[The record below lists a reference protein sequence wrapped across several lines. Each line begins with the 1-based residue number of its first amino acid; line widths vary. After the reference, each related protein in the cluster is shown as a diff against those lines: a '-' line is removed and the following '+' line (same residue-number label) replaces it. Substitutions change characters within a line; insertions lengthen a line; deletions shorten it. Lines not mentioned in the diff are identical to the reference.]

1 MRTPPGPDLG
11 CAPLVSDPPALREQ
25 SPLVPPDSEG
35 FVRGRGIFPSRHPSP
50 PAADTNRWAEMAL
63 VCWTLNLQE
72 GQGEDVSVPRG
83 DLPAG
88 VWIPCVDRV
97 LSGGLRGPQWTD
109 RVGEPPR
116 AHWQP
121 AGQRC
126 HGHCHCGTRAEKLKE
141 APERRLG
148 AAVPPPPTAEAS
160 PRPRAPSCRPLR
172 GTCGVRPGRDG
183 LWACPCQFPLS
194 PAVPP
199 LTCHSGSL
207 TLLPGVPAPWTAC
220 T

>member
-1 MRTPPGPDLG
+1 MTRGDATAPLLPQGWVLCRGPVRTAPGPDLG

-25 SPLVPPDSEG
+25 SPLVSPDSEG

-97 LSGGLRGPQWTD
+97 LSGGLHGPQWTD

-116 AHWQP
+116 AHWQRRGS
-121 AGQRC
+121 AAM
-126 HGHCHCGTRAEKLKE
+126 GTATVELELKSSK
-141 APERRLG
+141 RLLSG
-148 AAVPPPPTAEAS
+148 DWALPSPP
-160 PRPRAPSCRPLR
+160 PRPRPRPPR
-172 GTCGVRPGRDG
+172 GLGPLPAGRSVG
-183 LWACPCQFPLS
+183 RA
-194 PAVPP
+194 
-199 LTCHSGSL
+199 G
-207 TLLPGVPAPWTAC
+207 
-220 T
+220 